1 MTIDEEQR
9 YYLGLTDS
17 VFKTVEDAY
26 ENIFNCEDSIESLLE
41 IAATIFSYPE
51 FLMLLND
58 YEKLQSYAAEFEN
71 IVAKLNR
78 PLTVLDSTTVI
89 ALDKVIDKIN
99 VLFILLADWMDK
111 ANTRIEAKQFDMNK
125 VMLLERIE
133 NLTKLEWETVDWKE
147 LDSVMD
153 KTFLVVRIKDYLDKD
168 FNQDIYMTL
177 NVLSLKGFNTR
188 AEANRY
194 ALANGISRDNVIT
207 RL

>member
-99 VLFILLADWMDK
+99 VLLYFYHTLFLLHLVIYLFH
-111 ANTRIEAKQFDMNK
+111 N
-125 VMLLERIE
+125 MLLPYVFLLN
-133 NLTKLEWETVDWKE
+133 NL
-147 LDSVMD
+147 
-153 KTFLVVRIKDYLDKD
+153 
-168 FNQDIYMTL
+168 
-177 NVLSLKGFNTR
+177 
-188 AEANRY
+188 
-194 ALANGISRDNVIT
+194 
-207 RL
+207 

>member
-17 VFKTVEDAY
+17 VLKTVENTY
-26 ENIFNCEDSIESLLE
+26 ENIFNCEDSIEGLLE

-71 IVAKLNR
+71 IVA
-78 PLTVLDSTTVI
+78 VLDTTTVI
-89 ALDKVIDKIN
+89 VLDKVIDKIN
-99 VLFILLADWMDK
+99 VLFILLADWLDK

-147 LDSVMD
+147 LDSAMD
-153 KTFLVVRIKDYLDKD
+153 KTFLVVKIKDYLDKD

>member
-1 MTIDEEQR
+1 MTMDEEQR

-17 VFKTVEDAY
+17 VLKTVENTY
-26 ENIFNCEDSIESLLE
+26 ENIFNCEDSIEGLLE

-71 IVAKLNR
+71 IVA
-78 PLTVLDSTTVI
+78 VLDTTTVI

-153 KTFLVVRIKDYLDKD
+153 KTFLVVKIKDYLDKD

-194 ALANGISRDNVIT
+194 ALANGISRDSVIT